1 MSSDLS
7 GMDFRIIAADNYLQE
22 SFSNF
27 DFDTN
32 KEKYSEYSSS
42 PSRMSRVANRGTV
55 LRDSLLRES

>member
-32 KEKYSEYSSS
+32 KEKYSI
-42 PSRMSRVANRGTV
+42 
-55 LRDSLLRES
+55 